1 MKMASRSELF
11 AGSFKLLFAIK
22 FEHWIAVHRAW
33 LLDME
38 NHCSRKAKRH
48 TVFCSELVTCRPCSG
63 RWQSTAKKIMNME
76 VWKQK
81 RLLFRKKKWFSFQ
94 GVDQWRR
101 LQIPTSMNLS
111 LTWQTSS
118 WHNLEVSRLS
128 QSWLASDCWLASD
141 RMLVCNL
148 MVSHY
153 PIACLFIKHV
163 FLLKSFE

>member
-1 MKMASRSELF
+1 MKMASRSELLPVHLNYF
-11 AGSFKLLFAIK
+11 LPSNLNIEFQSTGLGF
-22 FEHWIAVHRAW
+22 WIWKITARGKPR
-33 LLDME
+33 D
-38 NHCSRKAKRH
+38 
-48 TVFCSELVTCRPCSG
+48 TVFCSELVTCRPCG
-63 RWQSTAKKIMNME
+63 RWHSTAKKIMNME

-81 RLLFRKKKWFSFQ
+81 RLLFRKKKWLSFQ

-101 LQIPTSMNLS
+101 LQIQTSMNLS

-128 QSWLASDCWLASD
+128 QSWLASD

-163 FLLKSFE
+163 FLLKSFD

>member
-1 MKMASRSELF
+1 MWII

-22 FEHWIAVHRAW
+22 FEHWIAVH
-33 LLDME
+33 
-38 NHCSRKAKRH
+38 
-48 TVFCSELVTCRPCSG
+48 TVFCSELVTCRPCG

-81 RLLFRKKKWFSFQ
+81 RLLFRKKKWLSFQ

-101 LQIPTSMNLS
+101 LQIQTSMNLS

-128 QSWLASDCWLASD
+128 QSWLASDCWRASN

-153 PIACLFIKHV
+153 PIACFFIIHV
-163 FLLKSFE
+163 FLLKSFD